1 MEFSSVNFLTAPM
14 EPSDATWSA
23 PSSFFQ
29 DPWLTTITITNMIRT
44 QAKWFWR
51 VFGEFSM
58 GITLVRYPCCHDLLH
73 PHHLTFN
80 IGLLLFFPF
89 LSRGRTGLGGG
100 LSPTPVKSCFEKNN
114 LKCIFKN
121 WHGCRF
127 SKFYPSIIF
136 SSLQN
141 FLWFFQ
147 SSSWAEGVLPPRHS
161 STRRLEGFLLTII
174 INLFLTIIIVV
185 IIIIITGEK

>member
-1 MEFSSVNFLTAPM
+1 MQHGQLHHHFFKTIDLPQL
-14 EPSDATWSA
+14 PSPIWS
-23 PSSFFQ
+23 
-29 DPWLTTITITNMIRT
+29 LIRT

-58 GITLVRYPCCHDLLH
+58 GITLVRYPCCHDLVH

-100 LSPTPVKSCFEKNN
+100 LSPTPVKSCFGKII
-114 LKCIFKN
+114 LKN

-147 SSSWAEGVLPPRHS
+147 FSSWAESVLPPRHS
-161 STRRLEGFLLTII
+161 STRRLEGFIL
-174 INLFLTIIIVV
+174 
-185 IIIIITGEK
+185 IIIIIIIHSKSEKVCGFRFAI